1 MTWILAM
8 ACQQEPA
15 PPPPAP
21 PPARSGAE
29 PELLAR
35 APATA
40 RRETYLDLWQDERL
54 PRSAADGGGTL
65 RLVDPPEHLVAGQL
79 TELVLELEVGE
90 HGIAE
95 GGAIV
100 LLGSPFWG
108 WSPPQAEQEGAAGYT
123 TVTGPDGA
131 SFALRTVAGML
142 YATVQGRALAAGERV
157 RLVYGAGGTARCDR
171 FAERSPLWLGIDG
184 DGDGVR
190 SMLSPPPTVEV
201 LPGPAAR
208 LLVTLPS
215 AVEPGQPFE
224 LALAAVDAVG
234 NGPVPLQG
242 ELKLRASGPLSLP
255 EQVRLQDGTARLTA
269 RADAP
274 GLYVVAVQGPG
285 ELVASSNPM
294 VVRAGAVPIRWADLQ
309 VHTALSDG
317 TGQVDAV
324 YRYAREV
331 AALDAVALTDHDHF
345 GPLFLDR
352 HPEIVA
358 LATQA
363 VDRAY
368 EPGRFVTVHGYEWTS
383 WLFGHRHVLGFA
395 GPLPLAS
402 SQDPQ
407 TDTPEEL
414 HAALRDRPDV
424 LVVRHHPAGGPV
436 PIDWSLPVDPQ
447 LEPVVEI
454 ASVHGQSESSSLP
467 GAIYD
472 AVPEAFVDLQLAGG
486 ARFGLIGSTDGHD
499 GHPGWSQL
507 AGGQRGQGGLAA
519 LEGAELTRESM
530 LATLRARR
538 VYATNGPRIVLRF
551 TVDGQPMGSTL
562 APQRPVEVELRVVG
576 TAPLD
581 RAELVT
587 RAGVMGSRR
596 GDGSALLHATWT
608 LEPPAGPDLV
618 YVRVVQQDGGLAW
631 SSPVFLEPA
640 R

>member
-1 MTWILAM
+1 MTWIFALS
-8 ACQQEPA
+8 CQEQPAPTA
-15 PPPPAP
+15 PPPDDP
-21 PPARSGAE
+21 
-29 PELLAR
+29 LAR
-35 APATA
+35 APRSA
-40 RRETYLDLWQDERL
+40 RRETYLELRQDQDL
-54 PRSAADGGGTL
+54 PRSPADGDGVL
-65 RLVDPPEHLVAGQL
+65 RLVDPPEKLVAGQL

-90 HGIAE
+90 HGIAQ

-108 WSPPQAEQEGAAGYT
+108 WSAPQAEQEGASGYT
-123 TVTGPDGA
+123 TVQGPEGVG
-131 SFALRTVAGML
+131 FELRTVAGML

-157 RLVYGAGGTARCDR
+157 RLVYGAGGTTRCDR
-171 FAERSPLWLGIDG
+171 FAERSPLWMGVDG

-201 LPGPAAR
+201 VPGPAAR
-208 LLVTLPS
+208 LLATLPS

-224 LALAAVDAVG
+224 LVLAAVDAVG
-234 NGPVPLQG
+234 NGPVPLSG
-242 ELKLRASGPLSLP
+242 ALRLRSSGPLSLP
-255 EQVRLQDGTARLTA
+255 EQVELRPDGTARLQA
-269 RADAP
+269 RADKP
-274 GLYVVAVQGPG
+274 GLYVVAVQGPQD
-285 ELVASSNPM
+285 LAASSNPM
-294 VVRAGAVPIRWADLQ
+294 VVRQGALPIRWADLQ

-317 TGQVDAV
+317 TGQLEAV

-352 HPEIVA
+352 HPELVT
-358 LATQA
+358 LAAEAT
-363 VDRAY
+363 DRAY

-402 SQDPQ
+402 SMDPAS
-407 TDTPEEL
+407 DTPEEL
-414 HAALRDRPDV
+414 HALLRPRPDV
-424 LVVRHHPAGGPV
+424 LVIRHHPAGGPV
-436 PIDWSLPVDPQ
+436 AVDWSTPVDAV

-454 ASVHGQSESSSLP
+454 VSVHGQSESSSLP

-472 AVPEAFVDLQLAGG
+472 AVPEAFIDRQLFAG

-499 GHPGWSQL
+499 GHPGLSQL
-507 AGGQRGQGGLAA
+507 AGGQGGLCA

-551 TVDGQPMGSTL
+551 TVDEQPMGSTL
-562 APQRPVEVELRVVG
+562 TPQGPVEVELRVVG
-576 TAPLD
+576 TAPVHH
-581 RAELVT
+581 AELVT
-587 RAGVMGSRR
+587 RAGVTGSRE

-608 LEPPAGPDLV
+608 LDPPAGPDLV

-640 R
+640 P